1 MRVFLYR
8 IIFVILRCVMF
19 LVHPV
24 LKVKGRE
31 RIPEGAC
38 VICPNHSALS
48 DPVWLVLALH
58 LKQMIN
64 IMAKIQLSH
73 VPVIGP
79 FLGYMGIIYVDR
91 DRADVGAIKSSLTVL
106 KADRPLVIFPEGTR
120 VKPGKEVHAH
130 TGAALLASRTD
141 APLIPVYIT
150 KNKKFLHPIH
160 VVFGEPFRVEK
171 AGIKATGSELQSATD
186 ELMQKIYELEE
197 P

>member
-1 MRVFLYR
+1 MRTFLYR
-8 IIFVILRCVMF
+8 ILFVMLRCVMF

-24 LKVKGRE
+24 LKVKGRGQ
-31 RIPEGAC
+31 IPEGAC
-38 VICPNHSALS
+38 VICPNHSTLS
-48 DPVWLVLALH
+48 DPVWLVLALRM
-58 LKQMIN
+58 KRMIS
-64 IMAKIQLSH
+64 IMAKIQLSR

-106 KADRPLVIFPEGTR
+106 KEDRPLVIFPEGTR
-120 VKPGKEVHAH
+120 VKPGREVQAH

-141 APLIPVYIT
+141 SPLVPVYIT

-160 VVFGEPFRVEK
+160 VVFGEPFQVEK
-171 AGIKATGSELQSATD
+171 AGAKATGQELQSATD
-186 ELMQKIYELEE
+186 ELMRKIYSLEE